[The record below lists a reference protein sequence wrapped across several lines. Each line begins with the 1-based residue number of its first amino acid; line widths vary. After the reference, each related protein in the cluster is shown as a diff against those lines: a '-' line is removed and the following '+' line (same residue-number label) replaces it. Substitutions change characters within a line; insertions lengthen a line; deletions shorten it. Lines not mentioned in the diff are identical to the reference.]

1 MPWNTHTNIPTDAM
15 WTILINRR
23 CRGAGNHGNACPSC
37 KQHTRSLYNCDMKLR
52 SESDLWT
59 DKVQSRGYRTR
70 SHRNF
75 LTLGLFTLLA
85 LLPVSESTITSMF
98 SGGSQGSVAI
108 NHLTLSSTGEVYVA
122 ATNYLFRLTSNLT
135 KLEEVQTGPHLDN
148 RLCLLGYEE
157 APTTMTCTS
166 HLASGSLQRTSMDNV
181 NKLLLVNTAANKL
194 LVCGSLYQGYCYYL
208 PLNNIAATVDP
219 STSYTPFVTADTAE
233 GSTVGIFAPGPPNP
247 LVDKVLYVAT
257 TLTGETFV
265 HKKFRESHVPA
276 VSSRKVGEGE
286 ALEFVAESHEVG
298 TFVKYRNESCYDDK
312 VKYVTVFHSGGYTY
326 FFAIQRQN
334 MCSGN
339 AAGHY
344 ISKVIQV
351 CESDDTYTSYVEMP
365 ITCGDYNLIQ
375 DVTVV
380 SASSTLAQLVGAST
394 GDQVIAAVFTRS
406 ETNSDTSTSQSAV
419 CLYSLAEFRARF
431 KAIIDDC
438 FRGSGS
444 LAPHLLPEL
453 EDLKCKDVSRVCCL
467 PICPWEMWL

>member
-1 MPWNTHTNIPTDAM
+1 M
-15 WTILINRR
+15 WTSPSH
-23 CRGAGNHGNACPSC
+23 RGCHSASKHGKAWSTC
-37 KQHTRSLYNCDMKLR
+37 KQRRNTRNLHNCGTKLR
-52 SESDLWT
+52 AESNFCT
-59 DKVQSRGYRTR
+59 DEAHSGGYRTR
-70 SHRNF
+70 LHRNF

-85 LLPVSESTITSMF
+85 LLPVSESTITSVF
-98 SGGSQGSVAI
+98 SGGSQGSVSI

-208 PLNNIAATVDP
+208 PLNNIAATVNP
-219 STSYTPFVTADTAE
+219 STSYRSFVTADTAE

-257 TLTGETFV
+257 TLTGETFE
-265 HKKFRESHVPA
+265 HQKFRETDVPA
-276 VSSRKVGEGE
+276 VTSRKIGEGE
-286 ALEFVAESHEVG
+286 ALEFVAESHGVG
-298 TFVKYRNESCYDDK
+298 TFVKYMNESCYDDK

-326 FFAIQRQN
+326 FFAIQHQD

-394 GDQVIAAVFTRS
+394 GNKVIAAVFTRS

-419 CLYSLAEFRARF
+419 CLYSLAEFRVRF

-444 LAPHLLPEL
+444 LAPHLLPEG
-453 EDLKCKDVSRVCCL
+453 EDLRCEAVSGADC
-467 PICPWEMWL
+467 